1 MLNQDPD
8 PDPDPH
14 PPPTRFP
21 FGSARLSGRVRK
33 LLPPFLPTVRLFAG
47 VFILEILSFHCTA
60 DNIPPVWVSNAV
72 AILVLL
78 RNARIAWPGLL
89 LVQIAADTLANLT
102 INGFA
107 VSLGSGLCDALEIV
121 ATAVALQSIAKDGA
135 IFSSL
140 GRIARFGAVCLTVP
154 IFSAALGSVMLR
166 VLLAAPF
173 IGSWTSWYLG
183 DMFGLLLMI
192 PFLMLWTEPG
202 RLSTMSRGEL
212 VEIILLTLLA
222 GGVGWIDFSTLVLPG
237 LFLAFP
243 FLLLAALRGGLLGA
257 TSAAVALTIVASFLT
272 LTGHGEIAAYPATV
286 FGHLI
291 LLQLYFA
298 TVFLSSLPVAV
309 LLEQRRL
316 LSRFQTLTELSRMA
330 RHDPLTELPNRLL
343 FRERLAEVQAQ
354 ARQRGG
360 HTALLMID
368 LDRFKPVNDRYG
380 HAAGDRLLVLVG
392 ERLRGAVRESDT
404 VARLGGDEFAIVG
417 YVVEPQAAQ
426 IFAQRALAALSE
438 PFSFMDITVQIGCS
452 IGIGL
457 NSAADGD
464 VEGLI
469 RRADTALYK
478 VKSEGR
484 NGFRFF
490 EPGMDDAASRAAL
503 NGEPGPPVLRD
514 QVMPDAV

>member
-1 MLNQDPD
+1 
-8 PDPDPH
+8 
-14 PPPTRFP
+14 
-21 FGSARLSGRVRK
+21 
-33 LLPPFLPTVRLFAG
+33 
-47 VFILEILSFHCTA
+47 
-60 DNIPPVWVSNAV
+60 
-72 AILVLL
+72 
-78 RNARIAWPGLL
+78 
-89 LVQIAADTLANLT
+89 
-102 INGFA
+102 
-107 VSLGSGLCDALEIV
+107 
-121 ATAVALQSIAKDGA
+121 
-135 IFSSL
+135 
-140 GRIARFGAVCLTVP
+140 
-154 IFSAALGSVMLR
+154 
-166 VLLAAPF
+166 
-173 IGSWTSWYLG
+173 
-183 DMFGLLLMI
+183 
-192 PFLMLWTEPG
+192 
-202 RLSTMSRGEL
+202 
-212 VEIILLTLLA
+212 
-222 GGVGWIDFSTLVLPG
+222 
-237 LFLAFP
+237 
-243 FLLLAALRGGLLGA
+243 
-257 TSAAVALTIVASFLT
+257 
-272 LTGHGEIAAYPATV
+272 
-286 FGHLI
+286 
-291 LLQLYFA
+291 
-298 TVFLSSLPVAV
+298 
-309 LLEQRRL
+309 LEQRRL